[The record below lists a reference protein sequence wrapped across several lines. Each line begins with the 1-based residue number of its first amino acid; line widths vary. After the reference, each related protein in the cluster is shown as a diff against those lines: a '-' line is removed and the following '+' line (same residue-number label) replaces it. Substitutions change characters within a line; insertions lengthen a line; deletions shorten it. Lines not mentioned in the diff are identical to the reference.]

1 MDIIPK
7 QIKVKDVFNGYAD
20 NGDDGVFA
28 YSGKLAIRPPYQREF
43 VYDDNQ
49 AEAVIQ
55 TVLKGFP
62 LNVMYW
68 VKTGTDTY
76 EVLDG
81 QQRTLSIMQYLSH
94 KFSISIDNKKYYWD
108 ALPDDKYN
116 AIMDYDFMIYICEG
130 EESEKLEWFKV
141 VNIAGEKLSDQELR
155 NSVYTGTWL
164 SDAKRYFSKR
174 NCAAKRL
181 SDRYITGDPNR
192 QELLEKALKGICE
205 LHGIKEITEYM
216 AQHKS
221 DADADELWQYFQ
233 DVFNWV
239 GKIFPKYYA
248 DMKGLDWCH
257 LYNKY
262 HTIPYNS
269 AVMNSEV
276 KRLHEDEEVQK
287 TKGIYEFLLCR
298 ETDPYAGRLLNLR
311 AFDKRDKIAAYSK
324 QNGVC
329 PICKKHFEFD
339 EMEGDHIIPWSK
351 GGQTVPDNCQ
361 MLCKSCNSKKRTN
374 TNVSSFTCRILI

>member
-1 MDIIPK
+1 MKIEPK
-7 QIKVKDVFNGYAD
+7 QIKVREVFDSYAD

-28 YSGKLAIRPPYQREF
+28 YGGRLAIRPPYQREF
-43 VYDDNQ
+43 VYDNEQ

-68 VKTGTDTY
+68 VKVGNDSY

-81 QQRTLSIMQYLSH
+81 QQRTLSVMQYLKH
-94 KFSISIDNKKYYWD
+94 QFSITLDGKKYYWD

-116 AIMDYDFMIYICEG
+116 AIMNYEFMVYICEG

-155 NSVYTGTWL
+155 NSVYTGEWL
-164 SDAKRYFSKR
+164 SDAKRHFSKR
-174 NCAAKRL
+174 NCAAKKM
-181 SDRYITGDPNR
+181 SDKYITGDPNR

-205 LHGIKEITEYM
+205 YQGIKEITEYM

-233 DVFNWV
+233 DVIHWV
-239 GKIFPKYYA
+239 EKIFPKYFS

-257 LYNKY
+257 LYNTY
-262 HTIPYNS
+262 HGRTYNS
-269 AVMNSEV
+269 SVMGAEV
-276 KRLHEDEEVQK
+276 KRLHEDDEVQK

-298 ETDPYAGRLLNLR
+298 DTDSFAGRLLNLR
-311 AFDKRDKIAAYSK
+311 VFDKRDKTAAYSR
-324 QNGVC
+324 QNGICPVC
-329 PICKKHFEFD
+329 GEHFEYD
-339 EMEGDHIIPWSK
+339 EMEGDHIKPWSK
-351 GGQTVPDNCQ
+351 GGQTTPDNCQ
-361 MLCKSCNSKKRTN
+361 MLCKSCNAKKTDKY
-374 TNVSSFTCRILI
+374 

>member
-239 GKIFPKYYA
+239 GKIFPNYYA

-361 MLCKSCNSKKRTN
+361 MLCKSCNSKKTDKY
-374 TNVSSFTCRILI
+374 

>member
-174 NCAAKRL
+174 NCAARRL

-361 MLCKSCNSKKRTN
+361 MLCKSCNSKKTDKY
-374 TNVSSFTCRILI
+374 

>member
-1 MDIIPK
+1 MKIEPK
-7 QIKVKDVFNGYAD
+7 QIKVREVFDSYAD

-28 YSGKLAIRPPYQREF
+28 YGGRLAIRPPYQREF
-43 VYDDNQ
+43 VYNNEQ

-68 VKTGTDTY
+68 VRIGNDSY

-81 QQRTLSIMQYLSH
+81 QQRTLSVMQYLKH
-94 KFSISIDNKKYYWD
+94 QFSITLDGKKYYWD

-116 AIMDYDFMIYICEG
+116 AIMNYEFMVYICEG

-155 NSVYTGTWL
+155 NSVYTGEWL
-164 SDAKRYFSKR
+164 SDAKQHFSKR
-174 NCAAKRL
+174 NCAAKKM
-181 SDRYITGDPNR
+181 SDKYITGDPNR

-205 LHGIKEITEYM
+205 YQGIKEITEYM
-216 AQHKS
+216 ARHKS

-233 DVFNWV
+233 DVIHWV
-239 GKIFPKYYA
+239 EKLFPKYFS

-257 LYNKY
+257 LYNTY
-262 HTIPYNS
+262 HDRTYNS
-269 AVMNSEV
+269 SVMGAEV
-276 KRLHEDEEVQK
+276 KRLHEDDEVQK

-298 ETDPYAGRLLNLR
+298 DTDPFAGRLLNLR
-311 AFDKRDKIAAYSK
+311 AFDKRDKMAAYSR
-324 QNGVC
+324 QNGICPVC
-329 PICKKHFEFD
+329 GEHFEYD
-339 EMEGDHIIPWSK
+339 EMEGDHIKPWSK
-351 GGQTVPDNCQ
+351 GGQTTPDNCQ
-361 MLCKSCNSKKRTN
+361 MLCKSCNAKKTDKY
-374 TNVSSFTCRILI
+374 

>member
-1 MDIIPK
+1 MKIEPK
-7 QIKVKDVFNGYAD
+7 QIKVREVFDSYAD

-28 YSGKLAIRPPYQREF
+28 YGGRLAIRPPYQREF
-43 VYDDNQ
+43 VYDNEQ

-68 VKTGTDTY
+68 VKVGNDSY

-81 QQRTLSIMQYLSH
+81 QQRTLSVMQYLKH
-94 KFSISIDNKKYYWD
+94 QFSITLDGKKYYWD

-116 AIMDYDFMIYICEG
+116 AIMNYEFMVYICEG

-155 NSVYTGTWL
+155 NSVYTGEWL
-164 SDAKRYFSKR
+164 SDAKRHFSKR
-174 NCAAKRL
+174 NCAAKKM
-181 SDRYITGDPNR
+181 SDKYITGDPNR

-205 LHGIKEITEYM
+205 YQGIKEITEYM

-233 DVFNWV
+233 DVIHWV
-239 GKIFPKYYA
+239 EKIFPKYFS

-257 LYNKY
+257 LYNTY
-262 HTIPYNS
+262 HGRTYNS
-269 AVMNSEV
+269 SVMGAEV
-276 KRLHEDEEVQK
+276 KRLHEDDEVQK

-298 ETDPYAGRLLNLR
+298 DTDPFAGRLLNLR
-311 AFDKRDKIAAYSK
+311 VFDKRDKMASYSR
-324 QNGVC
+324 QNGICPVC
-329 PICKKHFEFD
+329 GEHFEYD
-339 EMEGDHIIPWSK
+339 EMEGDHIKPWSK
-351 GGQTVPDNCQ
+351 GGQTTPDNCQ
-361 MLCKSCNSKKRTN
+361 MLCKSCNAKKTDKY
-374 TNVSSFTCRILI
+374 

>member
-1 MDIIPK
+1 MKIVPK
-7 QIKVKDVFNGYAD
+7 QIKVREVLDSYAD

-28 YSGKLAIRPPYQREF
+28 YGGRLAIRPPYQREF
-43 VYDDNQ
+43 VYDNEQ

-68 VKTGTDTY
+68 VRVGNDRY

-81 QQRTLSIMQYLSH
+81 QQRTLSVMQYLKH
-94 KFSISIDNKKYYWD
+94 QFSITLDGKKYYWD

-116 AIMDYDFMIYICEG
+116 AIMNYEFMVYICEG

-155 NSVYTGTWL
+155 NSVYTGEWL

-174 NCAAKRL
+174 NCAAKL
-181 SDRYITGDPNR
+181 MSDKYITGDPNR

-205 LHGIKEITEYM
+205 YQGIKEITEYM
-216 AQHKS
+216 ALHKS

-233 DVFNWV
+233 DVIHWV
-239 GKIFPKYYA
+239 EKIFPKYFS

-257 LYNKY
+257 LYNTY
-262 HTIPYNS
+262 HDRAYNS
-269 AVMNSEV
+269 SQMSKEV
-276 KRLHEDEEVQK
+276 KRLHEDDEVQK
-287 TKGIYEFLLCR
+287 NKGIYEFLLCR
-298 ETDPYAGRLLNLR
+298 DTDPFAGRLLNLR
-311 AFDKRDKIAAYSK
+311 TFDKRDKMAAYSR
-324 QNGVC
+324 QDGFCLVC
-329 PICKKHFEFD
+329 HKHFEYD
-339 EMEGDHIIPWSK
+339 EMEGDHIKPWSK
-351 GGQTVPDNCQ
+351 GGQTTPDNCQ
-361 MLCKSCNSKKRTN
+361 MLCKSCNAKKTDKY
-374 TNVSSFTCRILI
+374 

>member
-361 MLCKSCNSKKRTN
+361 MLCKSCNSKKADKY
-374 TNVSSFTCRILI
+374 

>member
-1 MDIIPK
+1 MEIIPK

-28 YSGKLAIRPPYQREF
+28 YGGKLAIRPPYQREF

-81 QQRTLSIMQYLSH
+81 QQRTLSVMQYLSH

-361 MLCKSCNSKKRTN
+361 MLCKSCNSKKRIN
-374 TNVSSFTCRILI
+374 TNVSSFSYRILI